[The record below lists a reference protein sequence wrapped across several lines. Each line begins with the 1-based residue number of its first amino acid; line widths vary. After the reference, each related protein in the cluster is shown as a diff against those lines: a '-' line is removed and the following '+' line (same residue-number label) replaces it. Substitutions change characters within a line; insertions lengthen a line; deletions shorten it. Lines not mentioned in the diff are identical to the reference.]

1 MKHRVTFLLLFLAA
15 GVAAW
20 GQDLSLTFMSQT
32 DAKFFVYLDGRL
44 QNKESKGFLTI
55 DSLEYRK
62 YVVRIVIDEPY
73 EVAVTKTIKPTDMD
87 HFYKVNFNVVKE
99 RVFLKLAKDDA
110 DVYAPM
116 VGDGDPNVP
125 ADAEVTDEADSP
137 NAVHSKPPRRSSRQ
151 YDTDRGAGT
160 TGSTIKKEKTT
171 IVVDDD

>member
-1 MKHRVTFLLLFLAA
+1 MLLMAAVTS
-15 GVAAW
+15 W

-44 QNKESKGFLTI
+44 QNKESKGFITI

-73 EVAVTKTIKPTDMD
+73 EVAVTKTIKPTDMN

-116 VGDGDPNVP
+116 VGDNDPAVP

-137 NAVHSKPPRRSSRQ
+137 NTVHAKPPRRASRQ
-151 YDTDRGAGT
+151 YDTDKGGGT